1 MGASGTLAGFRA
13 ANPLRS
19 TGTASSPNRSSYSST
34 VFNSRP
40 HVDQE
45 HLTLVIARIIAE
57 TQGLLNNFLRR
68 THGQWGLL
76 HEVLHRRTAAVD
88 RGAIKEG
95 AELAARILRI
105 LAHKDLPTQTY
116 DSLISTAVTVIFV
129 AFPVQLNHA
138 LRVFLRPEDV
148 VVEEAV
154 AVVCRL
160 LRNFGSTDAAVPYER
175 GNTVE
180 RARG

>member
-1 MGASGTLAGFRA
+1 MIVRP
-13 ANPLRS
+13 PLYL
-19 TGTASSPNRSSYSST
+19 TAR
-34 VFNSRP
+34 
-40 HVDQE
+40 E
-45 HLTLVIARIIAE
+45 IIV
-57 TQGLLNNFLRR
+57 TRLS
-68 THGQWGLL
+68 
-76 HEVLHRRTAAVD
+76 
-88 RGAIKEG
+88 
-95 AELAARILRI
+95 ILRI
-105 LAHKDLPTQTY
+105 LAHKDLPTQTH
-116 DSLISTAVTVIFV
+116 DSLIGTAVTVIFV

-154 AVVCRL
+154 AVVRRL

>member
-1 MGASGTLAGFRA
+1 MIVRP
-13 ANPLRS
+13 PLYL
-19 TGTASSPNRSSYSST
+19 TAR
-34 VFNSRP
+34 
-40 HVDQE
+40 E
-45 HLTLVIARIIAE
+45 IIV
-57 TQGLLNNFLRR
+57 TRLS
-68 THGQWGLL
+68 
-76 HEVLHRRTAAVD
+76 
-88 RGAIKEG
+88 
-95 AELAARILRI
+95 ILRI

-116 DSLISTAVTVIFV
+116 DSLIGTAVTVIFV
-129 AFPVQLNHA
+129 AFAVQLNHA
-138 LRVFLRPEDV
+138 LRVFLRSEDV